1 MRFFKNPMFRT
12 FNFNQQHFARMSYE
26 CFEYIYLMWTF
37 KLAQQKI
44 EAKSNGKIK
53 LRICAKRFSLH

>member
-1 MRFFKNPMFRT
+1 
-12 FNFNQQHFARMSYE
+12 MSYE